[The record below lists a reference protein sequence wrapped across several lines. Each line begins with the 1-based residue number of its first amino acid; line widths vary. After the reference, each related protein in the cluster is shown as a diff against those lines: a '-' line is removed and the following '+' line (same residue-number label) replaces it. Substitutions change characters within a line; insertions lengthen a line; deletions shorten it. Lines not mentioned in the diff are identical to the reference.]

1 MDRAALRAWS
11 ARERETVFGWVLQAT
26 DGQSG
31 RVNST
36 WAIGWTGEI
45 ALAAAIDRVEG
56 WYAERGRPAW
66 FRLAEGSAA
75 PTELASA
82 LAARGYA
89 PDTCT
94 LVMTRALAAERG
106 DAGVA
111 IGTDPSD
118 AFLQPMREA
127 APSDADFAERRDV
140 VSRAPAPRAFA
151 LLGASGRPAAVG
163 ASVAVDELAMI
174 FLMRTAPWA
183 RRRGL
188 ARRVL
193 RSLTAWAQDAGARTA
208 FLQVEASNGPAVGL
222 YESEGFVTAYSY
234 VYWRP
239 RV

>member
-1 MDRAALRAWS
+1 M
-11 ARERETVFGWVLQAT
+11 QAT

-36 WAIGWTGEI
+36 WPIKWTGEV
-45 ALAAAIDRVEG
+45 ALADAIDHVEA
-56 WYAERGRPAW
+56 WYARRGRRAW
-66 FRLAEGSAA
+66 FRLVEGLAA
-75 PTELASA
+75 PTELATA

-89 PDTCT
+89 PDTRT
-94 LVMTRALAAERG
+94 LVMTRALANERG
-106 DAGVA
+106 DADVA
-111 IGTDPSD
+111 VDAHPSE
-118 AFLQPMREA
+118 AFLEPMREA

-151 LLGASGRPAAVG
+151 ILHADRRPAAVG
-163 ASVAVDELAMI
+163 ASVASDDLAMI

-193 RSLTAWAQDAGARTA
+193 RAMTAWAGHNGASTA
-208 FLQVEASNGPAVGL
+208 YLQVEAANGPAVAL
-222 YESEGFVTAYSY
+222 YQSEGFATAYSY

-239 RV
+239 RE